1 MKRKI
6 IAMLLVLALCMSL
19 PVLTYATSND
29 RCLFDEADLLSD
41 HQDTALNRKLLEIS
55 KAYNAQILVATVDS
69 LEAGQINNYTNQI
82 YNTTNLGYGENRDG
96 ILLLVCMAPR
106 EYRILSNGYVADA
119 IYYDQIDAI
128 GDAIV
133 SDLSAG
139 NYADAFDEFADQCAY
154 YLDVH
159 INGVPFRFGKSL
171 MISVIIGIV
180 IGLIAVA
187 VMASQLKSVRSQNQA
202 NAYVKPGSMQLTTRN
217 DIFLYRNVTRRKR
230 ENENSSRSGSS
241 RAMGGGSF

>member
-6 IAMLLVLALCMSL
+6 IAMILAVALCMSL
-19 PVLTYATSND
+19 PFLTYAVSND
-29 RCLFDEADLLSD
+29 RCLFDDADLLSD
-41 HQDTALNRKLLEIS
+41 QQDAALNNKLLEIS
-55 KAYNAQILVATVDS
+55 KEYDAQVLVATVDS
-69 LEAGQINNYTNQI
+69 LEAGQINHYTSQI
-82 YNTTNLGYGENRDG
+82 YNTMNFGYGENRDG
-96 ILLLVCMAPR
+96 VLLLVCMVPR

-133 SDLSAG
+133 PYLSSG
-139 NYADAFDEFADQCAY
+139 DYADAFDEFADQCAY

-159 INGVPFRFGKSL
+159 INGVPFRFGKNL
-171 MISVIIGIV
+171 MISLIIGIV
-180 IGLIAVA
+180 IGLISVA
-187 VMASQLKSVRSQNQA
+187 VMASQLKSVRSQDQA
-202 NAYVKPGSMQLTTRN
+202 NAYVRPGSMKLTTRN

-230 ENENSSRSGSS
+230 EKDNSSRSGSS